1 MFVDFRLLYC
11 WLQDRKFQITI
22 IRRFYIDKTN
32 PLAPAIELLTISEAI
47 ELIEVES
54 KDFSEDQSQQI

>member
-1 MFVDFRLLYC
+1 MLSFNSFGRL
-11 WLQDRKFQITI
+11 QVRKFQITI
-22 IRRFYIDKTN
+22 HRFHIDKTN

-54 KDFSEDQSQQI
+54 KVFSEDQSQQI